1 MYIISLVLSWNEM
14 FTMNYQFISTKYY
27 FNKYFEINWPL
38 SCLKVNLF
46 ESGFHVNDPAWIDEN
61 EFFKVTK
68 HNNIKSTV
76 VATINLSDLR
86 FVNIVL
92 KL

>member
-1 MYIISLVLSWNEM
+1 MSWNEM
-14 FTMNYQFISTKYY
+14 FTIINSFPLNTIL
-27 FNKYFEINWPL
+27 NKYFEINWPL

-46 ESGFHVNDPAWIDEN
+46 ESGFHVNDPTWKDEN

-68 HNNIKSTV
+68 QNNIKNTV

-86 FVNIVL
+86 FVNIL
-92 KL
+92 

>member
-1 MYIISLVLSWNEM
+1 MKYLQSIINSSPLNNIL
-14 FTMNYQFISTKYY
+14 
-27 FNKYFEINWPL
+27 NKYFEIEWPL

-46 ESGFHVNDPAWIDEN
+46 ESGFHVNDPTWKDEN

-68 HNNIKSTV
+68 HNNIKNTV

-86 FVNIVL
+86 FVNVL
-92 KL
+92 